1 MSPDSPRRAGGAVPA
16 WLLALS
22 AVAVPAL
29 GGIGARYGLRGDVD
43 AIHVLLSLF
52 FSANLLVCYWEIC
65 LFFRRDR
72 VETRAA
78 YWRARRRETG
88 RTPAVEFLMQ
98 KVPLARMASP
108 TLWADVWATYSQYDD
123 SYADRRTFGF
133 NVDIANGFATPVP
146 TLILWAAYTAD
157 LMPAPVAGIIGALL
171 FWQLAYNTSVYWVSF
186 FVAGRHSRIGRR
198 ERCVYIY
205 AMNCPWVVFALLGL
219 YVSIRLIVDGDYGVL
234 GY

>member
-1 MSPDSPRRAGGAVPA
+1 MSSDSPRRAGAAVPA
-16 WLLALS
+16 GLLALS
-22 AVAVPAL
+22 AVVVPAF
-29 GGIGARYGLRGDVD
+29 GGIGARYGLRGDAD

-52 FSANLLVCYWEIC
+52 FSVNLLVCYWEIC
-65 LFFRRDR
+65 LFFRRDQ

-78 YWRARRRETG
+78 YWRARRRDTG
-88 RTPAVEFLMQ
+88 RTPVAEFLWQ

-108 TLWADVWATYSQYDD
+108 TLWADVWATYSQYDG

-146 TLILWAAYTAD
+146 TLILWAAYTVE
-157 LMPAPVAGIIGALL
+157 LMPAPVAGIIGAML

-186 FVAGRHSRIGRR
+186 FVAGRHARIDRR

-205 AMNCPWVVFALLGL
+205 AMNCPWVLFALLGL